1 MAMLEPRGQRRGRR
15 GPARHRPAPSVRGA
29 MAAQRGGLPL
39 LLMAAM
45 LFLLPVHPS
54 GPGTAGGAAY
64 GGGMGGGD
72 GREGGYG
79 QPYAGGNGARMVP
92 HAPRAGTRGQDPGLL
107 QDFVGQVDTHA
118 CSHARTPARTP
129 ARTRSHT
136 HAHTHAPSCRAIK
149 ACPWRHAGGGMKHL
163 RCACVQVTK
172 VVSRGARA
180 FAILDGDKY
189 LPLSDFK
196 ECPRPQGLYLRVGQW
211 LKVVSQCPTTPP
223 SAPDPQPSTLDPKRR
238 RHRQHAGDACDMRV
252 RCLHVRCI

>member
-1 MAMLEPRGQRRGRR
+1 MANGSCMAMLEPRGQRRGRR

-118 CSHARTPARTP
+118 CTTHARTPARP
-129 ARTRSHT
+129 HARVRTRT
-136 HAHTHAPSCRAIK
+136 PTRMRRPAAPSR
-149 ACPWRHAGGGMKHL
+149 RVHGGML
-163 RCACVQVTK
+163 G
-172 VVSRGARA
+172 GA
-180 FAILDGDKY
+180 
-189 LPLSDFK
+189 
-196 ECPRPQGLYLRVGQW
+196 
-211 LKVVSQCPTTPP
+211 
-223 SAPDPQPSTLDPKRR
+223 
-238 RHRQHAGDACDMRV
+238 
-252 RCLHVRCI
+252 

>member
-1 MAMLEPRGQRRGRR
+1 MGNHT
-15 GPARHRPAPSVRGA
+15 PA
-29 MAAQRGGLPL
+29 
-39 LLMAAM
+39 
-45 LFLLPVHPS
+45 
-54 GPGTAGGAAY
+54 
-64 GGGMGGGD
+64 GMGRAWSRMLHALA
-72 GREGGYG
+72 REDKTL
-79 QPYAGGNGARMVP
+79 ACCKTLWARL
-92 HAPRAGTRGQDPGLL
+92 TR
-107 QDFVGQVDTHA
+107 T
-118 CSHARTPARTP
+118 HARTHARTP